1 MQYSQIIKPENRV
14 ILISGASSGIGLAT
28 AKYLLNEGYTLSLG
42 VRNIEKTKELLS
54 KFKSKNYI
62 VNKFEATELKTID
75 SWVENTVNNYG
86 RIDGLVNNA
95 GILKIISF
103 DEGEI
108 EDLNELWQVNLV
120 APFYLTKLCLP
131 HIKKTK
137 NGRIINIASTDGKRY
152 RESVSVGYSMV
163 KHALV
168 SMSHATR
175 IEGWDD
181 GVRVTALCPGAVE
194 TNLLNG
200 IPGVTSSKDRL
211 KPETIAYAVSYILSL
226 PNTASV
232 SEFPMNT
239 SLESTIQ
246 ET

>member
-1 MQYSQIIKPENRV
+1 MHYSHNLKPENRV
-14 ILISGASSGIGLAT
+14 ILVSGASSGIGLAT
-28 AKYLLNEGYTLSLG
+28 AKHLLNEGYTLSLG

-54 KFKSKNYI
+54 KFKSKNFI
-62 VNKFEATELKTID
+62 INKFEATELKTLD
-75 SWVENTVNNYG
+75 SWVQNTINKYG
-86 RIDGLVNNA
+86 QIDGLINNA

-108 EDLNELWQVNLV
+108 EDLNELWKINLV

-175 IEGWDD
+175 IEGWEE
-181 GVRVTALCPGAVE
+181 GVRVTALCPGAVD

-211 KPETIAYAVSYILSL
+211 KPETIAYTIAYILSL

-232 SEFPMNT
+232 SELPMNT
-239 SLESTIQ
+239 RLESTI
-246 ET
+246 

>member
-1 MQYSQIIKPENRV
+1 MQYSQILKPENRI

-75 SWVENTVNNYG
+75 SWVENTVNKYG
-86 RIDGLVNNA
+86 KIDGLVNNA

-211 KPETIAYAVSYILSL
+211 KPETIAYAVAYILSL
-226 PNTASV
+226 HNTASV
-232 SEFPMNT
+232 SELPMNT
-239 SLESTIQ
+239 RLESTI
-246 ET
+246 

>member
-86 RIDGLVNNA
+86 KIDGLVNNA

-200 IPGVTSSKDRL
+200 IPGVTASKDRL
-211 KPETIAYAVSYILSL
+211 KPETIAYAVAFILSL

-239 SLESTIQ
+239 RLESSI
-246 ET
+246 

>member
-62 VNKFEATELKTID
+62 VNKFEATDLKTID
-75 SWVENTVNNYG
+75 SWVENTVNKYG
-86 RIDGLVNNA
+86 KIDGLVNNA

-211 KPETIAYAVSYILSL
+211 KPETIAYAVAYILSL

-232 SEFPMNT
+232 SELPMNT
-239 SLESTIQ
+239 RLESTI
-246 ET
+246 

>member
-1 MQYSQIIKPENRV
+1 MQYSQILKPENRV

-75 SWVENTVNNYG
+75 SWVENTVNKYG
-86 RIDGLVNNA
+86 KIDGLVNNA

-239 SLESTIQ
+239 RLESTI
-246 ET
+246 

>member
-1 MQYSQIIKPENRV
+1 MQYSQIIEPENRV

-42 VRNIEKTKELLS
+42 VRNIEKTKELFS
-54 KFKSKNYI
+54 KYKSKNYI
-62 VNKFEATELKTID
+62 VNKFEATELTTID
-75 SWVENTVNNYG
+75 SWVENTINKYG
-86 RIDGLVNNA
+86 KIDGLVNNA

-103 DEGEI
+103 NEGEI
-108 EDLNELWQVNLV
+108 EDLNDLWKVNVV
-120 APFYLTKLCLP
+120 APFYLTKLCMP
-131 HIKKTK
+131 HIKKRN

-200 IPGVTSSKDRL
+200 IPGVTASKDRL
-211 KPETIAYAVSYILSL
+211 KPETIAYAVAFILSL

-239 SLESTIQ
+239 RLESSI
-246 ET
+246 

>member
-28 AKYLLNEGYTLSLG
+28 AKYLLNEGYTLSMG
-42 VRNIEKTKELLS
+42 VRNIEKTKELFS

-62 VNKFEATELKTID
+62 VNKFEATELTTID
-75 SWVENTVNNYG
+75 SWVENTVNKYG
-86 RIDGLVNNA
+86 KIDGLVNNA

-211 KPETIAYAVSYILSL
+211 KPETIAYAVAYILSL

-232 SEFPMNT
+232 SELPMNT
-239 SLESTIQ
+239 RLESTI
-246 ET
+246 

>member
-1 MQYSQIIKPENRV
+1 MQYSQIIEPENRV

-42 VRNIEKTKELLS
+42 VRNIEKTKELFS
-54 KFKSKNYI
+54 KYKSKNYI
-62 VNKFEATELKTID
+62 VNKFEATELTTID
-75 SWVENTVNNYG
+75 SWVENTINKYG
-86 RIDGLVNNA
+86 KIDGLVNNA
-95 GILKIISF
+95 GILKIVSF
-103 DEGEI
+103 NEGEI
-108 EDLNELWQVNLV
+108 EDLNQLWKVNVV

-181 GVRVTALCPGAVE
+181 GVRVTALCPGAVD
-194 TNLLNG
+194 TNLLKG
-200 IPGVTSSKDRL
+200 IPGVTPSKDRL
-211 KPETIAYAVSYILSL
+211 KPETIAYAVAYILSL

-232 SEFPMNT
+232 SEFPINT
-239 SLESTIQ
+239 RLESTI
-246 ET
+246 

>member
-1 MQYSQIIKPENRV
+1 MQYSQILKPENRI

-75 SWVENTVNNYG
+75 SWVENTVNKYG
-86 RIDGLVNNA
+86 KIDGLVNNA

-200 IPGVTSSKDRL
+200 IPEVTSSKDRL
-211 KPETIAYAVSYILSL
+211 KPETIAYAVAYILSL

-232 SEFPMNT
+232 SELPMNT
-239 SLESTIQ
+239 RLESTI
-246 ET
+246 

>member
-1 MQYSQIIKPENRV
+1 MQYSQILKPENRV
-14 ILISGASSGIGLAT
+14 ILISGASSGIGLAI
-28 AKYLLNEGYTLSLG
+28 AKYLLTEGYTLSLG
-42 VRNIEKTKELLS
+42 VRNIEKTKELFS

-62 VNKFEATELKTID
+62 VNKFEATELTTID
-75 SWVENTVNNYG
+75 SWVENTVNKYG
-86 RIDGLVNNA
+86 KIDGLVNNA

-137 NGRIINIASTDGKRY
+137 IGRIINIASTDGKRY

-239 SLESTIQ
+239 GLESTI
-246 ET
+246 

>member
-1 MQYSQIIKPENRV
+1 MQYSQILKPENRI

-75 SWVENTVNNYG
+75 SWVENTVNKYG
-86 RIDGLVNNA
+86 KIDGLVNNA

-168 SMSHATR
+168 SRSHATR

-211 KPETIAYAVSYILSL
+211 KPETIAYAVAYILSL

-232 SEFPMNT
+232 SELPMNT
-239 SLESTIQ
+239 RLESTI
-246 ET
+246 

>member
-86 RIDGLVNNA
+86 KIDGLVNNA

-211 KPETIAYAVSYILSL
+211 KPETIAYAVAYILSL

-239 SLESTIQ
+239 RLESTI
-246 ET
+246 

>member
-1 MQYSQIIKPENRV
+1 MQYSQILKPENRI

-86 RIDGLVNNA
+86 KIDGLVNNA

-137 NGRIINIASTDGKRY
+137 IGRIINIASTDGKRY

-211 KPETIAYAVSYILSL
+211 KPETIAYAVAYILSL

-232 SEFPMNT
+232 SELPMNT
-239 SLESTIQ
+239 RLESTI
-246 ET
+246 

>member
-75 SWVENTVNNYG
+75 SWVENTLNKYG
-86 RIDGLVNNA
+86 KIDGLVNNA

-239 SLESTIQ
+239 RLESTI
-246 ET
+246 

>member
-1 MQYSQIIKPENRV
+1 MLKPENRV

-42 VRNIEKTKELLS
+42 VRNIDKTEELFS
-54 KFKSKNYI
+54 NFKSKNYI
-62 VNKFEATELKTID
+62 VNKFEATELSTID
-75 SWVENTVNNYG
+75 SWVENTINKYG
-86 RIDGLVNNA
+86 KIDGLVNNA

-103 DEGEI
+103 NEGEI
-108 EDLNELWQVNLV
+108 EDLNDLWKVNVV

-131 HIKKTK
+131 HLKKRK

-175 IEGWDD
+175 IEGWED

-211 KPETIAYAVSYILSL
+211 QPETIANAVAYILSL

-232 SEFPMNT
+232 AEFPMNT
-239 SLESTIQ
+239 RLESSI
-246 ET
+246 

>member
-1 MQYSQIIKPENRV
+1 MQYSQILKPENRV

-42 VRNIEKTKELLS
+42 VRNIEKTKELFS

-86 RIDGLVNNA
+86 KIDGLVNNA

-131 HIKKTK
+131 KIKKQK
-137 NGRIINIASTDGKRY
+137 MD
-152 RESVSVGYSMV
+152 E
-163 KHALV
+163 
-168 SMSHATR
+168 
-175 IEGWDD
+175 
-181 GVRVTALCPGAVE
+181 
-194 TNLLNG
+194 
-200 IPGVTSSKDRL
+200 
-211 KPETIAYAVSYILSL
+211 
-226 PNTASV
+226 
-232 SEFPMNT
+232 
-239 SLESTIQ
+239 
-246 ET
+246 

>member
-86 RIDGLVNNA
+86 KIDGLVNNA

-152 RESVSVGYSMV
+152 RVSVSVGYSMV

-211 KPETIAYAVSYILSL
+211 KPETIAYAVAYILSL

-232 SEFPMNT
+232 SELPMNT
-239 SLESTIQ
+239 RLESTI
-246 ET
+246 

>member
-42 VRNIEKTKELLS
+42 VRNIEKTKELFS

-75 SWVENTVNNYG
+75 SWVENTLNKYG
-86 RIDGLVNNA
+86 KIDGLVNNA

-131 HIKKTK
+131 HIKKAV

-211 KPETIAYAVSYILSL
+211 KPETIAYAVAYILSL

-232 SEFPMNT
+232 SELPMNT
-239 SLESTIQ
+239 RLESTI
-246 ET
+246 

>member
-1 MQYSQIIKPENRV
+1 MQYSQIIEPENRV

-42 VRNIEKTKELLS
+42 VRNIEKTKELFS
-54 KFKSKNYI
+54 KYKSKNYI
-62 VNKFEATELKTID
+62 VNKFEATELTTID
-75 SWVENTVNNYG
+75 SWVENTINKYG
-86 RIDGLVNNA
+86 KIDGLVNNA

-103 DEGEI
+103 NEGEI
-108 EDLNELWQVNLV
+108 EDLNELWKVNV
-120 APFYLTKLCLP
+120 VSPFYLTKLCLP
-131 HIKKTK
+131 HIKKRK

-152 RESVSVGYSMV
+152 RETVSVGYSMV

-200 IPGVTSSKDRL
+200 IPGVTASKDRL
-211 KPETIAYAVSYILSL
+211 KPETIAYAVAFILSL

-239 SLESTIQ
+239 RLESSI
-246 ET
+246 

>member
-1 MQYSQIIKPENRV
+1 MQYSQILKPNNRV
-14 ILISGASSGIGLAT
+14 ILISGASSGIGFAT
-28 AKYLLNEGYTLSLG
+28 AKYLLNEGYTLSMG

-86 RIDGLVNNA
+86 KIDGLVNNA

-211 KPETIAYAVSYILSL
+211 KPETIAYAVAYILSL

-232 SEFPMNT
+232 SELPMNT
-239 SLESTIQ
+239 RLESTI
-246 ET
+246 

>member
-86 RIDGLVNNA
+86 KIDGLVNNA

-211 KPETIAYAVSYILSL
+211 KPETIAYAVAYILSL

-232 SEFPMNT
+232 SELPINT
-239 SLESTIQ
+239 RLESTI
-246 ET
+246 

>member
-86 RIDGLVNNA
+86 KIDGLVNNA

-131 HIKKTK
+131 HIKKNKKWTNNK
-137 NGRIINIASTDGKRY
+137 YRFNRRQKIQRISFSWLFYG
-152 RESVSVGYSMV
+152 
-163 KHALV
+163 
-168 SMSHATR
+168 
-175 IEGWDD
+175 
-181 GVRVTALCPGAVE
+181 
-194 TNLLNG
+194 
-200 IPGVTSSKDRL
+200 
-211 KPETIAYAVSYILSL
+211 
-226 PNTASV
+226 
-232 SEFPMNT
+232 
-239 SLESTIQ
+239 
-246 ET
+246 

>member
-1 MQYSQIIKPENRV
+1 MQYSQILKPENRI

-75 SWVENTVNNYG
+75 SWVENTLNKYG
-86 RIDGLVNNA
+86 KIDGLVNNA

-211 KPETIAYAVSYILSL
+211 KPETIAYAVAYILSL

-232 SEFPMNT
+232 SELPMNT
-239 SLESTIQ
+239 RLESTI
-246 ET
+246 

>member
-75 SWVENTVNNYG
+75 SWVENTVNKYG
-86 RIDGLVNNA
+86 KIDGLVNNA

-103 DEGEI
+103 NEGEI

-211 KPETIAYAVSYILSL
+211 KPETIAYAVAYILSL

-232 SEFPMNT
+232 SELPMNT
-239 SLESTIQ
+239 RLESTI
-246 ET
+246 

>member
-75 SWVENTVNNYG
+75 RWVENTVNKFG
-86 RIDGLVNNA
+86 KIDGLINNA

-103 DEGEI
+103 NEGEI

-120 APFYLTKLCLP
+120 APFYLTKLCFP
-131 HIKKTK
+131 HIKKTE

-211 KPETIAYAVSYILSL
+211 KPETIAYTVAYILSL

-232 SEFPMNT
+232 SELPMNT
-239 SLESTIQ
+239 RLESTI
-246 ET
+246 

>member
-1 MQYSQIIKPENRV
+1 MQYSQIIEPENRV

-42 VRNIEKTKELLS
+42 VRNVEKTKELFS
-54 KFKSKNYI
+54 KYKSKNYI
-62 VNKFEATELKTID
+62 VNKFEATELTTID
-75 SWVENTVNNYG
+75 SWVENTINKYG
-86 RIDGLVNNA
+86 KIDGLVNNA

-103 DEGEI
+103 NEGEM
-108 EDLNELWQVNLV
+108 EDLNELWKVNV
-120 APFYLTKLCLP
+120 VSPFYLTKLCLP
-131 HIKKTK
+131 HIKKRK

-181 GVRVTALCPGAVE
+181 GVRVTASCPGAVE

-200 IPGVTSSKDRL
+200 IPGVTASKDRL
-211 KPETIAYAVSYILSL
+211 KPETIAYAVAYILSL

-239 SLESTIQ
+239 RLESSI
-246 ET
+246 